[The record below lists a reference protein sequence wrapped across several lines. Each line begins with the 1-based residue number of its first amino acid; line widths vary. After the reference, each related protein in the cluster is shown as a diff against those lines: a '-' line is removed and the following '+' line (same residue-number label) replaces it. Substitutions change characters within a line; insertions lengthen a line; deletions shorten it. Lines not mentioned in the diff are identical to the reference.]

1 MDFSLL
7 KPNLPVFPVPAPHDE
22 HSWLSHLVE
31 RGAYSRYGDRTQA
44 PDAWK
49 VLDHELGVI
58 EELGFS
64 GYFLIVE
71 EIVSFC
77 RKEQIWCQGRGSAA
91 NSAVCFALG
100 ITAVDAVRHKM
111 LFERFLS
118 PDRVEPP
125 DIDLDIEARERER
138 VIQHIYQRYGRIMQL
153 KWLM

>member
-1 MDFSLL
+1 M
-7 KPNLPVFPVPAPHDE
+7 
-22 HSWLSHLVE
+22 
-31 RGAYSRYGDRTQA
+31 
-44 PDAWK
+44 
-49 VLDHELGVI
+49 
-58 EELGFS
+58 
-64 GYFLIVE
+64 
-71 EIVSFC
+71 
-77 RKEQIWCQGRGSAA
+77 
-91 NSAVCFALG
+91 CFALG